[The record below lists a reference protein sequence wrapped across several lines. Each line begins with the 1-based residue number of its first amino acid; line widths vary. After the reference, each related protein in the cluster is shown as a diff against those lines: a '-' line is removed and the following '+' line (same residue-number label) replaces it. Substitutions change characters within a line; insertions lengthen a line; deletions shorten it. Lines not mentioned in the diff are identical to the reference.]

1 MLFKGCNLVGV
12 LIKIL
17 TLKLILMQVF
27 TVNKRFWNTDHDN
40 WQEWIES
47 VIVSY
52 HATIEG
58 ANAKISS
65 FPDKDKEIT
74 VEDSE
79 ICSVYFIS
87 TIVVED

>member
-1 MLFKGCNLVGV
+1 
-12 LIKIL
+12 
-17 TLKLILMQVF
+17 MQVF

-47 VIVSY
+47 TIVSY

-74 VEDSE
+74 DEDNE
-79 ICSVYFIS
+79 IGSVYFIS

>member
-1 MLFKGCNLVGV
+1 VRV
-12 LIKIL
+12 LIKLL

-27 TVNKRFWNTDHDN
+27 TVNKWFWNYDGNHYH
-40 WQEWIES
+40 EWIES
-47 VIVSY
+47 EVVSY

-74 VEDSE
+74 DEYDDTYS
-79 ICSVYFIS
+79 IYFVS
-87 TIVVED
+87 SIVVED

>member
-1 MLFKGCNLVGV
+1 MLQGLQPCEST
-12 LIKIL
+12 IKLL

-27 TVNKRFWNTDHDN
+27 TVNKQFWNTDHDG
-40 WQEWIES
+40 WQNWIES
-47 VIVSY
+47 VVVSY

-74 VEDSE
+74 DKDNETSS
-79 ICSVYFIS
+79 IYFVS
-87 TIVVED
+87 SIVVED